1 MMSLTIQDVAN
12 VANQRG
18 DIKVAA
24 GLSDNCILVHPT
36 PVPFVLEFRHEES
49 CTLQRVAEGRWREMH
64 GGLCCL
70 RCWVDL
76 GGPSP
81 RPCMAAAHLGVNK

>member
-64 GGLCCL
+64 GGLCMLSQVLGRL
-70 RCWVDL
+70 RGPL
-76 GGPSP
+76 PSAMYGGSAP
-81 RPCMAAAHLGVNK
+81 RRK